1 MRITI
6 KLNDRSLRSAI
17 KELEEVKLRIKRAQ
31 ELIVDRLAEYGALR
45 ASLYYSV
52 AQMNDDDIR
61 PEISVV
67 VDRSNMIATIYAKS
81 KDVGFIEFGAGSRF
95 ASQQHPLNAEFG
107 TGPGTWSDGPNGKG
121 HWDDPKGWWYGASG
135 QSKHTYGQPAAMAM
149 YQTSLDIQ
157 QETERIVREVLM
169 SV

>member
-1 MRITI
+1 MKITI
-6 KLNDRSLRSAI
+6 KLNDSSIKSAI
-17 KELEEVKLRIKRAQ
+17 KELDDVKQRLKRAQ

-52 AQMNDDDIR
+52 AQMNDDDVR

-67 VDRSNMIATIYAKS
+67 VDRSNMIATIYAKG

-95 ASQQHPLNAEFG
+95 AGQQHPLNSEFG

-121 HWDDPKGWWYGASG
+121 HWDDPKGWWYGLAG

-149 YQTSLDIQ
+149 YQASLDMQ
-157 QETERIVREVLM
+157 QETERIVREVLR

>member
-1 MRITI
+1 MKITV
-6 KLNDRSLRSAI
+6 KLNDSSIRSAI
-17 KELEEVKLRIKRAQ
+17 KELEDVKLRIKRAQ

-52 AQMNDDDIR
+52 AQMNDDDVR

-81 KDVGFIEFGAGSRF
+81 MDVGFIEFGAGSRF

-107 TGPGTWSDGPNGKG
+107 TGPGTWSDSPNGKG
-121 HWDDPKGWWYGASG
+121 HWDDPKGWWYSNGG
-135 QSKHTYGQPAAMAM
+135 RSKHSYGQPAAMAM
-149 YQTSLDIQ
+149 YQASLDIQ
-157 QETERIVREVLM
+157 QETERIVREVLR